1 MQWSLLQSLLTEVG
15 SVGTLGEL
23 ASLLDDA
30 MPHLGFDHYALVHH
44 VDLAGLPTGAVH
56 LDNYP
61 RDWQREFIHQRYY
74 AEDPVHVACQRAGRP
89 FLWRDLPQLL
99 ALSREQAAILD
110 AARAAGLADGLTVPV
125 HVPGDF
131 SGSCSFAVRAREVPE
146 SLGPTA
152 QFFGCYAFEAA
163 RRLAQRRR
171 GIAPGRVELTPRQL
185 DCVVLVGRGKTD
197 SESGMLLGI
206 SRETAQEHVEAAKAK
221 LRVATRTQLVARA
234 LYNGLITYGDI
245 L

>member
-1 MQWSLLQSLLTEVG
+1 MQWSLLQSLLTDLD
-15 SVGTLGEL
+15 SVGTRDELG
-23 ASLLDDA
+23 ALLDAA

-61 RDWQREFIHQRYY
+61 RGWQREFIHRRYY
-74 AEDPVHVACQRAGRP
+74 AEDPVHVACQRAARP
-89 FLWRDLPQLL
+89 FLWRHLPRLL

-110 AARAAGLADGLTVPV
+110 AARAAGLVDGLTVPM

-146 SLGPTA
+146 ALGPAA
-152 QFFGCYAFEAA
+152 QFFGCCAFEAA
-163 RRLAQRRR
+163 RRIAQQRRGR
-171 GIAPGRVELTPRQL
+171 APAAPALTPRQL
-185 DCVVLVGRGKTD
+185 DCLVLVGRGKTD
-197 SESGMLLGI
+197 TESAILLGI

-221 LRVATRTQLVARA
+221 LRVATRPQLVARA
-234 LYNGLITYGDI
+234 LFGGIITYSDI
-245 L
+245 F